1 MKNIC
6 FLVLL
11 LSLSTF
17 AQDIVLVRNGIPE
30 AEIVLGKKPSRAA
43 QMAAFELVHV
53 IRLITGA
60 ELPIAAEGGGKML
73 PIRIG
78 NAEKGEFKGE
88 EYLVSVSSE
97 GIRLAG
103 HDTEDCGKVDY
114 RNYKTFPGVSYHYE
128 TPRQI
133 YNYHSTLYAVYDFLE
148 ILCGVRFYSFG
159 DLGIACAKRKT
170 LAVRALERRYEPK
183 TDAFRYAGFVFRD
196 GKGNPLRD
204 QRLLQLRWRM
214 NTLFG
219 QVNHMTD
226 SLIWRYWG
234 PAKGYEKVFIE
245 KRPEYFTQGY
255 DPMPPGDSRTLYPAD
270 NPPPPQI
277 CTSHPDVARYFAR
290 EAFEVLKGKAFATP
304 PLEGVRF
311 RFMKKMEGKPFY
323 YPVQEGDNSYW
334 CKCENC
340 RKLFPQFKGA
350 RHHAYL
356 HFDFVNRVARE
367 AGKLDPELHIA
378 TLAYNMA
385 LEYPDPRI
393 LRLDPGIAVQL
404 CLGIH
409 SWMHPSVYRRQH
421 GEYLK
426 WVRNERDKRP
436 LFVWTYILSPESEAY
451 KSYRYY
457 NFFPVRFPWK
467 CAEIFKEFMKD
478 GIRGVFL
485 ELSGRYNLL
494 EGYIAMRT
502 AFDPDYDTDA
512 LISEYFRLYYGEAAE
527 PMQAF
532 FRENEKI
539 VWNSGNYPRKEVDAI
554 LRRYPWSSGVMG
566 IHTQSVN
573 WSLGTP
579 ERMKLLQGYL
589 DEAERKVRDPSAGKR
604 LALFRKEIWEPA
616 LKGRRAYERVLQF
629 RNLPLPSCTA
639 AVYRPDEDINWESV
653 RTLLP
658 WTNLK
663 TGAVLSAEE
672 TPQFKIACRGNTL
685 LIRCR
690 ENGDHA
696 FRNRKAPLSGQ
707 NVEIFFGEAPVYPF
721 HHLILG
727 GNGETEY
734 YFHTMRDGVAMLER
748 RKAEGMKF
756 RSHTAPDGWTWTLE
770 LPLGSFSLEK
780 LSRLR
785 MNFIRNYGET
795 KSSAAWSYLGPVNY
809 AAGIDRM
816 GYVNLHSE
824 RPEEILPVNGNFSG
838 TDAKGNVP
846 GWTQNMPRADKG
858 KFHSVSDGKVKLGC
872 PFSDVHLMAPVF
884 PVAHG
889 EKIVF
894 ELTASGRGEGGVG
907 LYLYTIYNSR
917 QNWRWHTAQTIPFRV
932 KNGGPERIRIEVDT
946 GKLEDRF
953 RDIVGCRPVLMSRKG
968 SEISISDV
976 KIIRKPAGK
985 KGE

>member
-11 LSLSTF
+11 LSLSAF

-290 EAFEVLKGKAFATP
+290 EAFEVMKGKAFATP

-457 NFFPVRFPWK
+457 NFFPVRFPK
-467 CAEIFKEFMKD
+467 PGKVAVV
-478 GIRGVFL
+478 GIDAVDLNQGCTIAGQ
-485 ELSGRYNLL
+485 SGRDKRVINI
-494 EGYIAMRT
+494 GSRI
-502 AFDPDYDTDA
+502 
-512 LISEYFRLYYGEAAE
+512 
-527 PMQAF
+527 Q
-532 FRENEKI
+532 
-539 VWNSGNYPRKEVDAI
+539 
-554 LRRYPWSSGVMG
+554 
-566 IHTQSVN
+566 IHTGN
-573 WSLGTP
+573 
-579 ERMKLLQGYL
+579 L
-589 DEAERKVRDPSAGKR
+589 D
-604 LALFRKEIWEPA
+604 
-616 LKGRRAYERVLQF
+616 
-629 RNLPLPSCTA
+629 
-639 AVYRPDEDINWESV
+639 
-653 RTLLP
+653 
-658 WTNLK
+658 
-663 TGAVLSAEE
+663 
-672 TPQFKIACRGNTL
+672 
-685 LIRCR
+685 
-690 ENGDHA
+690 
-696 FRNRKAPLSGQ
+696 
-707 NVEIFFGEAPVYPF
+707 
-721 HHLILG
+721 
-727 GNGETEY
+727 
-734 YFHTMRDGVAMLER
+734 
-748 RKAEGMKF
+748 
-756 RSHTAPDGWTWTLE
+756 
-770 LPLGSFSLEK
+770 
-780 LSRLR
+780 
-785 MNFIRNYGET
+785 
-795 KSSAAWSYLGPVNY
+795 
-809 AAGIDRM
+809 
-816 GYVNLHSE
+816 
-824 RPEEILPVNGNFSG
+824 
-838 TDAKGNVP
+838 
-846 GWTQNMPRADKG
+846 
-858 KFHSVSDGKVKLGC
+858 
-872 PFSDVHLMAPVF
+872 
-884 PVAHG
+884 
-889 EKIVF
+889 
-894 ELTASGRGEGGVG
+894 
-907 LYLYTIYNSR
+907 
-917 QNWRWHTAQTIPFRV
+917 
-932 KNGGPERIRIEVDT
+932 
-946 GKLEDRF
+946 
-953 RDIVGCRPVLMSRKG
+953 RDIVICRKKFGNRLNHNATRIRNDGIAKSNLLIAFVGFLSSYTQLLQRIIILINRRYFHRNRQRVGIEEMDPKG
-968 SEISISDV
+968 RLGIQLLV
-976 KIIRKPAGK
+976 M
-985 KGE
+985 